1 KFNPRIGAKALIKL
15 ILKNNKVVPLGAIVK
30 GSNGM
35 SGIVGDNGYVYLT
48 AVPVKGFISAKWST
62 GECKVN
68 YKLNTNVEDEKVKYS
83 IHKESILCN

>member
-1 KFNPRIGAKALIKL
+1 MSLDPTEIPKNVDISKTDQFVVPSEGAIVTAKFNPRIGAKALIKL

-48 AVPVKGFISAKWST
+48 AVPVKGFISAK
-62 GECKVN
+62 
-68 YKLNTNVEDEKVKYS
+68 
-83 IHKESILCN
+83 